1 MVHAMKK
8 LFQLKMQVGTLIR
21 QHYCLM
27 LANVAAC
34 SSSPN
39 PKNQLVRY
47 PYRETIRNNDKC
59 VIVFLRP
66 MRKHLTSMRSSYIT
80 EWSGT
85 KATVTE
91 KQINIAIYKTK
102 TFVNFLKR

>member
-1 MVHAMKK
+1 MVHGMKK

-47 PYRETIRNNDKC
+47 PYRETIRYNDKC

-85 KATVTE
+85 KAPVTK
-91 KQINIAIYKTK
+91 KQINIAIY
-102 TFVNFLKR
+102 